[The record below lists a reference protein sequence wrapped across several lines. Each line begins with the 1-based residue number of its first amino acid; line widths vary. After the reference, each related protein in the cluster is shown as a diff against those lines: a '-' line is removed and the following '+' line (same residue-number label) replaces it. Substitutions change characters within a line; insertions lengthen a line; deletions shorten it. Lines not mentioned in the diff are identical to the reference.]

1 MHLWTCETK
10 ETGYLLLKY
19 NGRIKVIGIL
29 VSKGRKMEGKKG
41 VSGAKKF
48 SSWANVF
55 WFQGLDIMLCGHVTS
70 GLCCNM

>member
-10 ETGYLLLKY
+10 ETGYLLPKY

-29 VSKGRKMEGKKG
+29 VSKGRKMEEKKG

-48 SSWANVF
+48 
-55 WFQGLDIMLCGHVTS
+55 
-70 GLCCNM
+70 